1 MFCSAGESE
10 TSMSRPPPPPPRAA
24 AAALY
29 TGGTMLTAHG
39 AAAMSASVS
48 LEPPPA
54 RFGHG
59 RLTCLTSIIR
69 ISSAPVFDLATAHLA
84 QSSTASCS
92 LGSCSAAASGTH
104 LCSPAAGAARQHAGN
119 VAGPAR
125 VQQPRPG
132 GPARDEAVC
141 VGGGRVGVDRR
152 GGRGKRVSGP
162 CLFRVPRVAVAPR
175 GAAESERPRHHA
187 RRGAAQDRRRAAA
200 EAVGGGRVGGTGGID
215 GGGDEGGRQHLRKER
230 DATRT
235 TAAVS
240 LGGYGEACC

>member
-69 ISSAPVFDLATAHLA
+69 ISSAPAFDRLLLARL
-84 QSSTASCS
+84 
-92 LGSCSAAASGTH
+92 L
-104 LCSPAAGAARQHAGN
+104 
-119 VAGPAR
+119 
-125 VQQPRPG
+125 
-132 GPARDEAVC
+132 
-141 VGGGRVGVDRR
+141 
-152 GGRGKRVSGP
+152 
-162 CLFRVPRVAVAPR
+162 LFRGVRHAPVQP
-175 GAAESERPRHHA
+175 GC
-187 RRGAAQDRRRAAA
+187 RRGAAAREERRWPSRSAAAAAGRAGPRRGCGRRGGAGRRRPT
-200 EAVGGGRVGGTGGID
+200 RRTGQARLVPVSLQGPP
-215 GGGDEGGRQHLRKER
+215 RSRR
-230 DATRT
+230 ATRRRRERA
-235 TAAVS
+235 TAAPCPARRGS
-240 LGGYGEACC
+240 GPAAGRG